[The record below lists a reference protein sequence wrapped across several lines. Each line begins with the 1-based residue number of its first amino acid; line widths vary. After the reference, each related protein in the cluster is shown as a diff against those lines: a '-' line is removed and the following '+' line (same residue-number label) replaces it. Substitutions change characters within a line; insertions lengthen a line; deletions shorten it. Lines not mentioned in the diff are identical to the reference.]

1 MSFEHVPLLNVCF
14 KITDALTD
22 DGEILVYFN
31 KDSLKCFQ
39 PPDSWI
45 EAVKQTYQ
53 ERQLALEV

>member
-1 MSFEHVPLLNVCF
+1 MYVLTLM
-14 KITDALTD
+14 ITDALTD

-53 ERQLALEV
+53 EKQQASQV